1 MADSQE
7 VSPASPSQLPE
18 RTSLEHE
25 MKSIASGKLPTE
37 EEKEQVEEVLK
48 DLLQILKTSLENPL
62 SWRVSAFGSSVNG
75 CGTRGCDVDVVA
87 YEDLP
92 TGVSASDS
100 KTILRKLKTVLSS
113 PNSMFSVREAVLNA
127 RIPIL
132 KLQYQ
137 KRDVD
142 LSINNTNPL
151 PNTRLLKAYT
161 ELDSHVAQLGILVK
175 LWSKSWGLCGA
186 ANGYLSSYA
195 FQMMVIY
202 FLQVASTKLPSLQQN
217 SAGDHAFENDEE
229 VNSIVSALLQ
239 EQQRSQG
246 LAELLLGFFQF
257 YSQDFRWGTEVVSVR
272 LGRRENS
279 SSDNFKEMRLRK
291 ERRLHIEDPFDRP
304 RNLCDV
310 IWGGTEAH
318 LWEGLAAAHG
328 SLQRGKLKDI
338 LPTDDSKPWQ
348 SRRWGVTGPVAAPA
362 LRRWGRASEAGQ
374 GHKLPRSRLT
384 QSPVAGKVVEWR
396 GKYGWII
403 SDKEIRHESSLRN
416 GGRIFVSMSDVR
428 GKSSLSV
435 GECCSFHVFADES
448 GLGAEECISS
458 SS

>member
-1 MADSQE
+1 MSESAPRLD
-7 VSPASPSQLPE
+7 
-18 RTSLEHE
+18 SLESE
-25 MKSIASGKLPTE
+25 MKRIASGKLPTDQ
-37 EEKEQVEEVLK
+37 EKKQVGDILK
-48 DLLQILKTSLENPL
+48 DLLQILQALENPL
-62 SWRVSAFGSSVNG
+62 SWKVSAFGSSVNG
-75 CGTRGCDVDVVA
+75 CGTQRCDVDVVA

-92 TGVSASDS
+92 TGASGSDA
-100 KTILRKLKTVLSS
+100 KTILRQVKTLLASGDH
-113 PNSMFSVREAVLNA
+113 NFSVREAVLNA

-161 ELDSHVAQLGILVK
+161 ELDGNVAELGILVK

-202 FLQVASTKLPSLQQN
+202 FLQVTTQLPSLQQH
-217 SAGDHAFENDEE
+217 GDHAFENDEE
-229 VNSIVSALLQ
+229 VQSIVSSLLQ
-239 EQQRSQG
+239 EKRQGQG
-246 LAELLLGFFQF
+246 LAELLIGFFRF
-257 YSQDFRWGTEVVSVR
+257 YAQDFKWGTEVVSVR
-272 LGRRENS
+272 LGCRSNSNS
-279 SSDNFKEMRLRK
+279 SEFNELRFRK

-318 LWEGLAAAHG
+318 LWEGLAAAHA
-328 SLQRGKLKDI
+328 SLRRGELKEV
-338 LPTDDSKPWQ
+338 LQADDSKPWQ
-348 SRRWGVTGPVAAPA
+348 WNARRWGSSGPVASPA
-362 LRRWGRASEAGQ
+362 VRRWGRASEAVQ

-384 QSPVAGKVVEWR
+384 QSPVTGKVVEWK
-396 GKYGWII
+396 GKYGWIMP
-403 SDKEIRHESSLRN
+403 DTEIKHEIASRN
-416 GGRIFVSMSDVR
+416 GGRIFLSMSDVR

-435 GECCSFHVFADES
+435 GDRCSFHVFADES
-448 GLGAEECISS
+448 GLGAEECVPTL
-458 SS
+458 